1 MSSAAVIRVQRPLPP
16 EEAARADVYALLG
29 RLYSGA
35 PDASLLRALGGAKRA
50 AEDADSAWPEAF
62 NRLADASSVMDADA
76 ATQEY
81 TDLFIGVGKSEVD
94 LHASYWIHGLP
105 EHPRALLR
113 AELAEQGIGRRPDA
127 SLLEDHLGALLETM
141 RFLITGDADR
151 EPADVAVQR
160 AFFRRWIDGWA
171 DRCCTAIEMHSIA
184 NYYRRVAEC
193 TKIFLALERDSFAI
207 D

>member
-1 MSSAAVIRVQRPLPP
+1 MSAAVIRIQRPLPP
-16 EEAARADVYALLG
+16 EEAARADVYALLA

-35 PDASLLRALGGAKRA
+35 PDASLLRALAGAGRA
-50 AEDADSAWPEAF
+50 EGADSPWPAAF
-62 NRLADASSVMDADA
+62 NRLLDASSVMEADA

-94 LHASYWIHGLP
+94 LHAAYWIHGLA

-113 AELAEQGIGRRPDA
+113 AELAELGLGRRPDA
-127 SLLEDHLGALLETM
+127 SLVEDHLGALLETM

-151 EPADVAVQR
+151 EPAHMAVQR
-160 AFFRRWIDGWA
+160 AFFRRWIDNWA
-171 DRCCTAIEMHSIA
+171 DRCCSAIDASSIA